1 MRTNEQIDK
10 LWSEDVEKV
19 LLGSIMVDPAVLPA
33 VKTVIGDERAFFL
46 VKHRYIFEAL
56 DHVIRTTGHCT
67 IELAM
72 KRLQDKNQLS
82 LIGGGAY
89 LSGLVAEA
97 PTAIYANTYA
107 GILKTFAQ
115 RRLLVQASQNI
126 LDLANNIDL
135 SVNDALAQSMQSI
148 RSIVE
153 HSTDGS
159 LTLRQRYEDYL
170 DLISAKEDKRYIPSP
185 YPTLNQVLGG
195 GIRRGNYTIMT
206 APPGGNKTMLATAWM
221 AWATQQK
228 WTNGMPFKV
237 LVHSI
242 EMGAVSELMPRVM
255 SAWTGLTI
263 KECERPSST
272 DSTGL
277 IVNAY
282 NRFVDGTNCEIDD
295 NPSVTIDDIQLR
307 AEVFRPDLLIL
318 DYAQLIRV
326 SQKKQSL
333 TQYEAHNLI
342 ASRLKEIAKLT
353 DCAILLL
360 AQMNSKGAE
369 ATAGKLSQSTIEGS
383 RAWNQGASAV
393 LILQNYRIS
402 NQNRIGISTE
412 KSRFSTTASANT
424 ASVPTLQVIDGTAQ
438 FKDIGMFAIPREEE
452 GY

>member
-1 MRTNEQIDK
+1 
-10 LWSEDVEKV
+10 
-19 LLGSIMVDPAVLPA
+19 
-33 VKTVIGDERAFFL
+33 
-46 VKHRYIFEAL
+46 
-56 DHVIRTTGHCT
+56 
-67 IELAM
+67 
-72 KRLQDKNQLS
+72 
-82 LIGGGAY
+82 
-89 LSGLVAEA
+89 LVAEA
-97 PTAIYANTYA
+97 PTAIYAQTYA

-126 LDLANNIDL
+126 LELANNIDL
-135 SVNDALAQSMQSI
+135 SVNDALAQTMQSI

-153 HSTDGS
+153 HSTDKS

-206 APPGGNKTMLATAWM
+206 APPGGNKTMIATAWM

-228 WTNGMPFKV
+228 WTNGTPFKV

-272 DSTGL
+272 DSTQL

-438 FKDIGMFAIPREEE
+438 FKDIGMYAIPREEE